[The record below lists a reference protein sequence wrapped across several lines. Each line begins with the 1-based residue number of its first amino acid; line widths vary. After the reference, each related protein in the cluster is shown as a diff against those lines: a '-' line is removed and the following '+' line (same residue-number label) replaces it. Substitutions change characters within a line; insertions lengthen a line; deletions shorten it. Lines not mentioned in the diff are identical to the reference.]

1 MNFKKEFVDGYMQS
15 NVNNALLNTYTVIT
29 NMNPNK
35 DTTDTIRKIDR
46 KNKSLV
52 FERNTPE
59 GFNYIRVNYTDNVT
73 SFYITYMRS
82 EVGTGE
88 QLNEGGITDT
98 FIEVPTYG
106 SNQQSGIGFM
116 FGKRPTYAENRAY
129 VSEKNLSPNQPVQD
143 QTFTEDQ
150 ESQQDQMRERLLK
163 DESANIEAT
172 DDGIKVNGKPIDEV
186 TETDVEDNSV
196 SAAGLMD
203 LLNSPAQSTQSTQPT
218 SEFDINMLEYAES
231 QEESDSLIAKGYT
244 YAGKNDDGLPAY
256 YKPTQQT
263 SEVETITYT
272 PKGKEKQTYTV
283 RDNKFFNKKGVEVF
297 KESSVDRNKL
307 SGNLAVQ
314 RGQAQV
320 VEYLGKKYLV
330 NKDNKIMSVTTGKIM
345 KWGEDNGDRK
355 AILKLVQPISGTKN
369 ELLETE
375 ESVTSL
381 DSQLYNQLKLQ
392 LEDPYTEIVD
402 YWNKNIKNNADLLTK
417 LKSQNILSL
426 DDLIEKRKDD
436 KLYVSDEQFL
446 ESLGCL

>member
-1 MNFKKEFVDGYMQS
+1 
-15 NVNNALLNTYTVIT
+15 
-29 NMNPNK
+29 
-35 DTTDTIRKIDR
+35 
-46 KNKSLV
+46 
-52 FERNTPE
+52 
-59 GFNYIRVNYTDNVT
+59 
-73 SFYITYMRS
+73 
-82 EVGTGE
+82 
-88 QLNEGGITDT
+88 
-98 FIEVPTYG
+98 
-106 SNQQSGIGFM
+106 
-116 FGKRPTYAENRAY
+116 
-129 VSEKNLSPNQPVQD
+129 
-143 QTFTEDQ
+143 
-150 ESQQDQMRERLLK
+150 MRERLLK